1 MERVVITGLGIVGP
15 HGVGLAPLLDAQR
28 APGSSFS
35 AWPANVARPHDE
47 ALVAQVADL
56 PARRYF
62 TERQMRLADRAML
75 LASSAAGLAIEDAG
89 LDGQE
94 ALLRETCTF
103 LGTARAELPSCYQ
116 FLRPQ
121 LNEPREQLNAAD
133 FPKIARNIAC
143 GQVAIRFGLQGPS
156 TALASGPLSSLEA
169 ASRAARFIRTGR
181 ATHALV
187 GGFEALSRFALYHFS
202 QHQRAHLQARH
213 PVFFGTDPGLLVPSE
228 GACMLMLE
236 SLSSARA
243 RGARIHAEIEGWC
256 AGRVG
261 DDENAVEVLAERWQA
276 LSAGQSPRVLALS
289 SGGAN
294 RAHERAET
302 AALPAWCQRHP
313 QAAVAAPRALVG
325 EGDAWA
331 SALQLALAAGL
342 LAQRESLPL
351 HSLAPSADASV
362 QRAARARPLQGDLA
376 VVSAMN
382 DSLHYAMLSLRHA
395 PPEV

>member
-1 MERVVITGLGIVGP
+1 MERVVITGIGVVGP
-15 HGVGLAPLLDAQR
+15 HGVGLAPLLDPQQT
-28 APGSSFS
+28 PGASFS

-47 ALVAQVADL
+47 ALVAQVQDL

-62 TERQMRLADRAML
+62 TERQMRMADRAML

-89 LDGQE
+89 LQE
-94 ALLRETCTF
+94 QDALLRDACTF
-103 LGTARAELPSCYQ
+103 LGTARAEMPSCYQ

-156 TALASGPLSSLEA
+156 TVLASGPLSSLEA
-169 ASRAARFIRTGR
+169 ASRAARYIRGGR

-187 GGFEALSRFALYHFS
+187 GGFEALSRFALYHFA
-202 QHQRAHLQARH
+202 QHQRAQLQARH
-213 PVFFGTDPGLLVPSE
+213 PAFFGAEAGLLVPSE

-243 RGARIHAEIEGWC
+243 RGARIYAEIEGWC

-261 DDENAVEVLAERWQA
+261 DDESAAEVLTEGWQTLA
-276 LSAGQSPRVLALS
+276 AGHEPRVLALS
-289 SGGAN
+289 SGGAA

-313 QAAVAAPRALVG
+313 EAAVLAPRAAVG

-331 SALQLALAAGL
+331 SALQLALAAAL
-342 LAQRESLPL
+342 LGQRESLPL
-351 HSLAPSADASV
+351 PSLAPSAEAPV
-362 QRAARARPLQGDLA
+362 QRAARSRPLHGDLA
-376 VVSAMN
+376 LVSAMN
-382 DSLHYAMLSLRHA
+382 ETLHYSMLSLRRA
-395 PPEV
+395 PSES